1 MHFRTAVEATLGSDA
16 YQTGLHALCN
26 ADRNRIDCRKIRR
39 LTGSVNFETTLRP
52 THGNDPIWD
61 YGIGLQVDGRNDRA
75 IWIEVHPASS
85 SHVNSMLKKAAWLRT
100 WLNESSHAL
109 RDITDRNMGLVWI
122 SSGSVHLPKGSSQA
136 RKLAQAGIRYP
147 SKFLDLDIC

>member
-1 MHFRTAVEATLGSDA
+1 MHFRTAVKATLGSDA
-16 YQTGLHALCN
+16 YQTGLHALCI
-26 ADRNRIDCRKIRR
+26 ADRNRMNCRKTRR
-39 LTGSVNFETTLRP
+39 LAGSVNLETALRL

-75 IWIEVHPASS
+75 IWAEVHPASS

-109 RDITDRNMGLVWI
+109 RDMTDRNMGFVWI
-122 SSGSVHLPKGSSQA
+122 SSGSVNLLKSSPQA

-147 SKFLDLDIC
+147 SKFLDFDTC